1 MRQSRLTKHQE
12 TVKMKSKL
20 IAAVAALAIIIGFS
34 ALNASAW
41 NHMGP
46 MMGNGSGMMYG
57 SGATDAA
64 SQKFLDET
72 KAARLAIAADQA
84 ELGAIVAGPTPDP
97 KRVREL
103 SKNIATNQLVLEEKS
118 RGYSYGG
125 GRMHG
130 NHMRGPGMMNDGY
143 YGVCRW

>member
-1 MRQSRLTKHQE
+1 
-12 TVKMKSKL
+12 MKNKL
-20 IAAVAALAIIIGFS
+20 IAAVAAVAIIIGFS
-34 ALNASAW
+34 AMGASAW

-46 MMGNGSGMMYG
+46 MGSGYGMMYG

-84 ELGAIVAGPTPDP
+84 ELSAIVAGPNPDS

-103 SKNIATNQLVLEEKS
+103 SENIATNQLVLEEKS
-118 RGYSYGG
+118 RSYGYGG

-130 NHMRGPGMMNDGY
+130 NHMRGSGMMNGGH

>member
-1 MRQSRLTKHQE
+1 
-12 TVKMKSKL
+12 MKNKL
-20 IAAVAALAIIIGFS
+20 IAAVAALTIIIGFS

-41 NHMGP
+41 NNMGS
-46 MMGNGSGMMYG
+46 MMDNGHGMIYG

-72 KAARLAIAADQA
+72 KGARLAIAADQA
-84 ELGAIVAGPTPDP
+84 ELGAIVAGPNPDS

-103 SKNIATNQLVLEEKS
+103 SENIANNQLVLEEKS
-118 RGYSYGG
+118 RGYGYGG

-143 YGVCRW
+143 YSGCSW

>member
-1 MRQSRLTKHQE
+1 
-12 TVKMKSKL
+12 MKSKL

-41 NHMGP
+41 NNMGS
-46 MMGNGSGMMYG
+46 MMDNGHGMMYG

-72 KAARLAIAADQA
+72 KGIRLAIAADQA
-84 ELGAIVAGPTPDP
+84 ELSAIVAGPNPDS

-103 SKNIATNQLVLEEKS
+103 SENIATNQLILEEKS
-118 RGYSYGG
+118 RGDGYSG

-130 NHMRGPGMMNDGY
+130 NHMRSPGMINDGHY
-143 YGVCRW
+143 SGCMW

>member
-1 MRQSRLTKHQE
+1 
-12 TVKMKSKL
+12 MKNKL
-20 IAAVAALAIIIGFS
+20 IAAVAAVAIIIGFS
-34 ALNASAW
+34 AMSASAW

-46 MMGNGSGMMYG
+46 MVDSRYGMMYG

-84 ELGAIVAGPTPDP
+84 ELTAIVAGPNPND

-103 SKNIATNQLVLEEKS
+103 SENIATNQLVLAEKS
-118 RGYSYGG
+118 RSYGDGG

-143 YGVCRW
+143 YGCCRW

>member
-1 MRQSRLTKHQE
+1 
-12 TVKMKSKL
+12 MKSKL
-20 IAAVAALAIIIGFS
+20 IAAVAAGAIIIGFS

-46 MMGNGSGMMYG
+46 MMGNGYGMMYG
-57 SGATDAA
+57 VDATDVT

-72 KAARLAIAADQA
+72 KGARLAIAADQA
-84 ELGAIVAGPTPDP
+84 ELSAIVAGPNPDS
-97 KRVREL
+97 KRAREL
-103 SKNIATNQLVLEEKS
+103 SENIATNQLLLEEKS
-118 RGYSYGG
+118 RAYGYGG

-143 YGVCRW
+143 YRCRW